1 MDLGQVFTDRIVA
14 NYMVSLFSHH
24 VSKGRVLEPC
34 FGGGAFLKACK
45 EAGYKN
51 VYGCEIDEG
60 LYRKVVDEYP
70 EYQLL
75 QTDFLNYNP
84 RERFD
89 GIIMNPPYVRQEKI
103 DDLESLGIMY

>member
-1 MDLGQVFTDRIVA
+1 M
-14 NYMVSLFSHH
+14 
-24 VSKGRVLEPC
+24 
-34 FGGGAFLKACK
+34 KACK

-60 LYRKVVDEYP
+60 LYGKVVDKYP

-75 QTDFLNYNP
+75 QADFLNYNP

-103 DDLESLGIMY
+103 DDLESLGISKEKLRKTGYIKAFQVLLIYICILL